1 MTKDAPDVTDFKLDM
16 TMMFAFHDALRR
28 DLAQVTR
35 METRT
40 DGWDLFER
48 MLHFHHTVEDDALWP
63 VLRNAV
69 AGRSEDL
76 ALLDAMVSEHAAIG
90 PLLEAVSS
98 GSAPQARADLDAQLR
113 QHLTHEEAE
122 ALPLI
127 DATLTEEQW
136 MAFGQTA
143 NQRIG
148 PDMPQFLPWLLHDA
162 DNDTTA
168 RVLRFI
174 PEPVQQT
181 YQNEWLP
188 AFAAT
193 ERWAARGSTPPAP

>member
-63 VLRNAV
+63 VVREAV
-69 AGRSEDL
+69 AGRSEAL
-76 ALLDAMVSEHAAIG
+76 ALLDDMMSEHAAID
-90 PLLEAVSS
+90 PLLEAVAS

-113 QHLTHEEAE
+113 QHLTHEEGE
-122 ALPLI
+122 TLPLI
-127 DATLTEEQW
+127 DATLTEQQW
-136 MAFGQTA
+136 IAFGQTA
-143 NQRIG
+143 NERIA
-148 PDMPQFLPWLLHDA
+148 PDMPQFLPWLLHGA
-162 DNDTTA
+162 DDDTTT
-168 RVLRFI
+168 RVMRFI

-181 YQNEWLP
+181 YRNEWLP
-188 AFAAT
+188 AFAAAD
-193 ERWAARGSTPPAP
+193 RWAAARSTPPAP